1 MFYIMGV
8 FKYFS
13 KFTRKCLCWSLFLI
27 ELQADLRG
35 TPRAGVFLEIW
46 LSTFFTWQPQATVSG
61 KSKVGVENCSF
72 NAASTFIWRILK
84 LQKQPPELFYKNR
97 YLRHVTLS
105 KKRLWHRCF
114 PMNFGEIFKNIF
126 LTENLWTTASETH
139 FELAKVRVV
148 FCEKGLWSA
157 LCFKSSFSSFNV
169 GLINSK
175 TSHLYSP
182 KRKEYIHINLRSNL
196 W

>member
-1 MFYIMGV
+1 MLVLKSV
-8 FKYFS
+8 FNRVAGRPQRNPQGRCFPGNLVEHL
-13 KFTRKCLCWSLFLI
+13 FT
-27 ELQADLRG
+27 G
-35 TPRAGVFLEIW
+35 
-46 LSTFFTWQPQATVSG
+46 QPQATVSG
-61 KSKVGVENCSF
+61 KSKVRVENCSF

-148 FCEKGLWSA
+148 FCEKGL
-157 LCFKSSFSSFNV
+157 
-169 GLINSK
+169 
-175 TSHLYSP
+175 
-182 KRKEYIHINLRSNL
+182 
-196 W
+196 